1 MINLAMQMKLMLKC
15 FETTTTSGQVVR
27 VYAKDVFEAHL
38 KLKELYGPRNV
49 PFIPKIIPS

>member
-1 MINLAMQMKLMLKC
+1 MINHAMQMHNRLKC

-27 VYAKDVFEAHL
+27 VYAKDVLEAHQ
-38 KLKELYGPRNV
+38 KLKELHGPRNV